1 MKKKIMIIAAAAVV
15 VIAFLFLFLREK
27 PFEDRLQ
34 QTLGSLNS
42 YLLEGVMEVAEGEDT
57 KSYDVSVKYLKQ
69 DDQDYF
75 RVAMKDSGMDQEQE
89 IIRNAEG
96 VFVVTPTLNQI
107 FKFQGNWP
115 SNSLKPYL
123 LQSMREIAAD
133 ESAQIE
139 QTEEGYQ
146 ISAGVN
152 YPNNRNFTQQEMVF
166 SDDLK
171 IKSVQIFD
179 DDHVLQMKMLFSKVD
194 YEPGLTAED
203 FQVPQQLEK
212 ETAAEP
218 ITDEDLP
225 LMPMETFG
233 AVLSNSSVVENDGKV
248 QYVLEYT
255 GEKNFTIVEEV
266 AESEETTQ
274 TIIMSGSLVDG
285 LNMVGRYDGNHMTS
299 VINSVRYTIYSDD
312 VSEEEVRRGDVFYAN
327 LSPVVGS
334 EQGGTRPVVIVQN
347 DKGNRYSKTVIVAPV
362 SKQMSKP
369 PIPTHVIFSAAQL
382 SHVSMILCEQLR
394 TIDKS
399 RLLQWICRLDEQTLE
414 RVGEA
419 IRVSLHV

>member
-75 RVAMKDSGMDQEQE
+75 RVAMKDSGMNQKQE

-146 ISAGVN
+146 ISAGVT

-312 VSEEEVRRGDVFYAN
+312 LSEEEMSAV
-327 LSPVVGS
+327 LQSMQVV
-334 EQGGTRPVVIVQN
+334 VM
-347 DKGNRYSKTVIVAPV
+347 K
-362 SKQMSKP
+362 
-369 PIPTHVIFSAAQL
+369 L
-382 SHVSMILCEQLR
+382 
-394 TIDKS
+394 
-399 RLLQWICRLDEQTLE
+399 W
-414 RVGEA
+414 
-419 IRVSLHV
+419 

>member
-123 LQSMREIAAD
+123 LQSKREIAAD

-146 ISAGVN
+146 ISAGVT

-312 VSEEEVRRGDVFYAN
+312 LSEEEMSAV
-327 LSPVVGS
+327 LQSMQVV
-334 EQGGTRPVVIVQN
+334 VM
-347 DKGNRYSKTVIVAPV
+347 K
-362 SKQMSKP
+362 
-369 PIPTHVIFSAAQL
+369 
-382 SHVSMILCEQLR
+382 
-394 TIDKS
+394 
-399 RLLQWICRLDEQTLE
+399 
-414 RVGEA
+414 
-419 IRVSLHV
+419 

>member
-75 RVAMKDSGMDQEQE
+75 RVAMKDSGMNQEQE

-146 ISAGVN
+146 ISAGVT

-218 ITDEDLP
+218 IADEDLP

-312 VSEEEVRRGDVFYAN
+312 LSEEEMSAV
-327 LSPVVGS
+327 LQSM
-334 EQGGTRPVVIVQN
+334 QVIVM
-347 DKGNRYSKTVIVAPV
+347 K
-362 SKQMSKP
+362 
-369 PIPTHVIFSAAQL
+369 
-382 SHVSMILCEQLR
+382 
-394 TIDKS
+394 
-399 RLLQWICRLDEQTLE
+399 
-414 RVGEA
+414 
-419 IRVSLHV
+419 

>member
-57 KSYDVSVKYLKQ
+57 KSYDVSVNYLKQ

-146 ISAGVN
+146 ISAGVT

-179 DDHVLQMKMLFSKVD
+179 DDHMLQMKMLFSKVD

-312 VSEEEVRRGDVFYAN
+312 LSEEEMSAV
-327 LSPVVGS
+327 LQSMQVV
-334 EQGGTRPVVIVQN
+334 VM
-347 DKGNRYSKTVIVAPV
+347 K
-362 SKQMSKP
+362 
-369 PIPTHVIFSAAQL
+369 
-382 SHVSMILCEQLR
+382 
-394 TIDKS
+394 
-399 RLLQWICRLDEQTLE
+399 
-414 RVGEA
+414 
-419 IRVSLHV
+419 

>member
-179 DDHVLQMKMLFSKVD
+179 DDHVLQMKLLFSKVD

-312 VSEEEVRRGDVFYAN
+312 LSEEEMSAV
-327 LSPVVGS
+327 LQSMQVV
-334 EQGGTRPVVIVQN
+334 VM
-347 DKGNRYSKTVIVAPV
+347 K
-362 SKQMSKP
+362 
-369 PIPTHVIFSAAQL
+369 
-382 SHVSMILCEQLR
+382 
-394 TIDKS
+394 
-399 RLLQWICRLDEQTLE
+399 
-414 RVGEA
+414 
-419 IRVSLHV
+419 

>member
-96 VFVVTPTLNQI
+96 VLVVTPTLNQI

-312 VSEEEVRRGDVFYAN
+312 LSEEEMSAV
-327 LSPVVGS
+327 LQSMQVV
-334 EQGGTRPVVIVQN
+334 VM
-347 DKGNRYSKTVIVAPV
+347 K
-362 SKQMSKP
+362 
-369 PIPTHVIFSAAQL
+369 
-382 SHVSMILCEQLR
+382 
-394 TIDKS
+394 
-399 RLLQWICRLDEQTLE
+399 
-414 RVGEA
+414 
-419 IRVSLHV
+419 

>member
-146 ISAGVN
+146 ISAGVT

-299 VINSVRYTIYSDD
+299 VINSVRYTIYSGDL
-312 VSEEEVRRGDVFYAN
+312 SEEEMSAV
-327 LSPVVGS
+327 LQSMQVV
-334 EQGGTRPVVIVQN
+334 VM
-347 DKGNRYSKTVIVAPV
+347 K
-362 SKQMSKP
+362 
-369 PIPTHVIFSAAQL
+369 
-382 SHVSMILCEQLR
+382 
-394 TIDKS
+394 
-399 RLLQWICRLDEQTLE
+399 
-414 RVGEA
+414 
-419 IRVSLHV
+419 

>member
-203 FQVPQQLEK
+203 FQVPPQLEK

-312 VSEEEVRRGDVFYAN
+312 LSEEEMSAV
-327 LSPVVGS
+327 LQSMQVV
-334 EQGGTRPVVIVQN
+334 VM
-347 DKGNRYSKTVIVAPV
+347 K
-362 SKQMSKP
+362 
-369 PIPTHVIFSAAQL
+369 
-382 SHVSMILCEQLR
+382 
-394 TIDKS
+394 
-399 RLLQWICRLDEQTLE
+399 
-414 RVGEA
+414 
-419 IRVSLHV
+419 

>member
-75 RVAMKDSGMDQEQE
+75 RVAMKDSGMNQEQE

-146 ISAGVN
+146 ISAGVT

-266 AESEETTQ
+266 AENEETTQ

-312 VSEEEVRRGDVFYAN
+312 LSEEEMSAV
-327 LSPVVGS
+327 LQSMQVV
-334 EQGGTRPVVIVQN
+334 VM
-347 DKGNRYSKTVIVAPV
+347 K
-362 SKQMSKP
+362 
-369 PIPTHVIFSAAQL
+369 
-382 SHVSMILCEQLR
+382 
-394 TIDKS
+394 
-399 RLLQWICRLDEQTLE
+399 
-414 RVGEA
+414 
-419 IRVSLHV
+419 

>member
-69 DDQDYF
+69 DDRDYF

-312 VSEEEVRRGDVFYAN
+312 LSEEEMSAV
-327 LSPVVGS
+327 LQSMQVV
-334 EQGGTRPVVIVQN
+334 VM
-347 DKGNRYSKTVIVAPV
+347 K
-362 SKQMSKP
+362 
-369 PIPTHVIFSAAQL
+369 
-382 SHVSMILCEQLR
+382 
-394 TIDKS
+394 
-399 RLLQWICRLDEQTLE
+399 
-414 RVGEA
+414 
-419 IRVSLHV
+419 

>member
-75 RVAMKDSGMDQEQE
+75 RVAMKDSGMNQEQE

-146 ISAGVN
+146 ISAGVT

-203 FQVPQQLEK
+203 FHVPQQLEK

-218 ITDEDLP
+218 IADEDLP

-312 VSEEEVRRGDVFYAN
+312 LSEEEMSAV
-327 LSPVVGS
+327 LQSMQVV
-334 EQGGTRPVVIVQN
+334 VM
-347 DKGNRYSKTVIVAPV
+347 K
-362 SKQMSKP
+362 
-369 PIPTHVIFSAAQL
+369 
-382 SHVSMILCEQLR
+382 
-394 TIDKS
+394 
-399 RLLQWICRLDEQTLE
+399 
-414 RVGEA
+414 
-419 IRVSLHV
+419 

>member
-75 RVAMKDSGMDQEQE
+75 RVAMKDSGMNQKQE

-146 ISAGVN
+146 ISAGVT

-179 DDHVLQMKMLFSKVD
+179 DDHMLQMKMLFSKVD

-266 AESEETTQ
+266 AENEETTQ

-312 VSEEEVRRGDVFYAN
+312 LSEEEMSAV
-327 LSPVVGS
+327 LQSMQVV
-334 EQGGTRPVVIVQN
+334 VM
-347 DKGNRYSKTVIVAPV
+347 K
-362 SKQMSKP
+362 
-369 PIPTHVIFSAAQL
+369 
-382 SHVSMILCEQLR
+382 
-394 TIDKS
+394 
-399 RLLQWICRLDEQTLE
+399 
-414 RVGEA
+414 
-419 IRVSLHV
+419 

>member
-15 VIAFLFLFLREK
+15 VIAFLFLLLREK

-57 KSYDVSVKYLKQ
+57 KSYDVSVIYLKQ

-146 ISAGVN
+146 ISAVVT

-248 QYVLEYT
+248 QHVLEYT

-312 VSEEEVRRGDVFYAN
+312 LSEEEMSAV
-327 LSPVVGS
+327 LQSMQVV
-334 EQGGTRPVVIVQN
+334 VM
-347 DKGNRYSKTVIVAPV
+347 K
-362 SKQMSKP
+362 
-369 PIPTHVIFSAAQL
+369 
-382 SHVSMILCEQLR
+382 
-394 TIDKS
+394 
-399 RLLQWICRLDEQTLE
+399 
-414 RVGEA
+414 
-419 IRVSLHV
+419 

>member
-146 ISAGVN
+146 ISAGVT

-171 IKSVQIFD
+171 IKSMQIFD

-312 VSEEEVRRGDVFYAN
+312 LSEEEMSAV
-327 LSPVVGS
+327 LQSMQVV
-334 EQGGTRPVVIVQN
+334 VM
-347 DKGNRYSKTVIVAPV
+347 K
-362 SKQMSKP
+362 
-369 PIPTHVIFSAAQL
+369 
-382 SHVSMILCEQLR
+382 
-394 TIDKS
+394 
-399 RLLQWICRLDEQTLE
+399 
-414 RVGEA
+414 
-419 IRVSLHV
+419 

>member
-75 RVAMKDSGMDQEQE
+75 RVAMKDSGMNQEQE

-312 VSEEEVRRGDVFYAN
+312 LSEEEMSAV
-327 LSPVVGS
+327 LQSMQVV
-334 EQGGTRPVVIVQN
+334 VM
-347 DKGNRYSKTVIVAPV
+347 K
-362 SKQMSKP
+362 
-369 PIPTHVIFSAAQL
+369 
-382 SHVSMILCEQLR
+382 
-394 TIDKS
+394 
-399 RLLQWICRLDEQTLE
+399 
-414 RVGEA
+414 
-419 IRVSLHV
+419 

>member
-133 ESAQIE
+133 ESGLFFTPE
-139 QTEEGYQ
+139 QGGFTTVDDATSFYLNEDGSVTLVFPEYS
-146 ISAGVN
+146 IAAG
-152 YPNNRNFTQQEMVF
+152 
-166 SDDLK
+166 
-171 IKSVQIFD
+171 
-179 DDHVLQMKMLFSKVD
+179 
-194 YEPGLTAED
+194 
-203 FQVPQQLEK
+203 
-212 ETAAEP
+212 AA
-218 ITDEDLP
+218 
-225 LMPMETFG
+225 G
-233 AVLSNSSVVENDGKV
+233 
-248 QYVLEYT
+248 
-255 GEKNFTIVEEV
+255 IVE
-266 AESEETTQ
+266 
-274 TIIMSGSLVDG
+274 
-285 LNMVGRYDGNHMTS
+285 
-299 VINSVRYTIYSDD
+299 
-312 VSEEEVRRGDVFYAN
+312 
-327 LSPVVGS
+327 SPVV
-334 EQGGTRPVVIVQN
+334 
-347 DKGNRYSKTVIVAPV
+347 A
-362 SKQMSKP
+362 
-369 PIPTHVIFSAAQL
+369 
-382 SHVSMILCEQLR
+382 
-394 TIDKS
+394 
-399 RLLQWICRLDEQTLE
+399 
-414 RVGEA
+414 
-419 IRVSLHV
+419 

>member
-179 DDHVLQMKMLFSKVD
+179 DDHVLQMKMFFSKVD

-312 VSEEEVRRGDVFYAN
+312 LSEEEMSAV
-327 LSPVVGS
+327 LQSMQVV
-334 EQGGTRPVVIVQN
+334 VM
-347 DKGNRYSKTVIVAPV
+347 K
-362 SKQMSKP
+362 
-369 PIPTHVIFSAAQL
+369 
-382 SHVSMILCEQLR
+382 
-394 TIDKS
+394 
-399 RLLQWICRLDEQTLE
+399 
-414 RVGEA
+414 
-419 IRVSLHV
+419 

>member
-146 ISAGVN
+146 ISAGVT

-179 DDHVLQMKMLFSKVD
+179 DDHMLQMKMLFSKVD

-248 QYVLEYT
+248 QYVLDYT

-312 VSEEEVRRGDVFYAN
+312 LSEEEMSAV
-327 LSPVVGS
+327 LQSMQVV
-334 EQGGTRPVVIVQN
+334 VM
-347 DKGNRYSKTVIVAPV
+347 K
-362 SKQMSKP
+362 
-369 PIPTHVIFSAAQL
+369 
-382 SHVSMILCEQLR
+382 
-394 TIDKS
+394 
-399 RLLQWICRLDEQTLE
+399 
-414 RVGEA
+414 
-419 IRVSLHV
+419 

>member
-75 RVAMKDSGMDQEQE
+75 RVAMKDSGMNQKQE

-146 ISAGVN
+146 ISAGVT

-233 AVLSNSSVVENDGKV
+233 TVLSNSSVVENDGKV

-312 VSEEEVRRGDVFYAN
+312 LSEEEMSAV
-327 LSPVVGS
+327 LQSMQVV
-334 EQGGTRPVVIVQN
+334 VM
-347 DKGNRYSKTVIVAPV
+347 K
-362 SKQMSKP
+362 
-369 PIPTHVIFSAAQL
+369 
-382 SHVSMILCEQLR
+382 
-394 TIDKS
+394 
-399 RLLQWICRLDEQTLE
+399 
-414 RVGEA
+414 
-419 IRVSLHV
+419 

>member
-15 VIAFLFLFLREK
+15 VIAFLFLFLRAK

-312 VSEEEVRRGDVFYAN
+312 LSEEEMSAV
-327 LSPVVGS
+327 LQSMQVV
-334 EQGGTRPVVIVQN
+334 VM
-347 DKGNRYSKTVIVAPV
+347 K
-362 SKQMSKP
+362 
-369 PIPTHVIFSAAQL
+369 
-382 SHVSMILCEQLR
+382 
-394 TIDKS
+394 
-399 RLLQWICRLDEQTLE
+399 
-414 RVGEA
+414 
-419 IRVSLHV
+419 

>member
-15 VIAFLFLFLREK
+15 VIAFLFLLLREK

-146 ISAGVN
+146 ISAVVT

-312 VSEEEVRRGDVFYAN
+312 LSEEEMSAV
-327 LSPVVGS
+327 LQSMQVV
-334 EQGGTRPVVIVQN
+334 VM
-347 DKGNRYSKTVIVAPV
+347 K
-362 SKQMSKP
+362 
-369 PIPTHVIFSAAQL
+369 
-382 SHVSMILCEQLR
+382 
-394 TIDKS
+394 
-399 RLLQWICRLDEQTLE
+399 
-414 RVGEA
+414 
-419 IRVSLHV
+419 

>member
-15 VIAFLFLFLREK
+15 VIAFLFLFLRGK

-75 RVAMKDSGMDQEQE
+75 RVAMKDSGMNQEQE

-146 ISAGVN
+146 ISAGVT
-152 YPNNRNFTQQEMVF
+152 YPNNRNFTQQKMVF

-312 VSEEEVRRGDVFYAN
+312 LSEEEMSAV
-327 LSPVVGS
+327 LQSMQVV
-334 EQGGTRPVVIVQN
+334 VM
-347 DKGNRYSKTVIVAPV
+347 K
-362 SKQMSKP
+362 
-369 PIPTHVIFSAAQL
+369 
-382 SHVSMILCEQLR
+382 
-394 TIDKS
+394 
-399 RLLQWICRLDEQTLE
+399 
-414 RVGEA
+414 
-419 IRVSLHV
+419 

>member
-146 ISAGVN
+146 ISAGVT

-218 ITDEDLP
+218 ITNEDLP

-312 VSEEEVRRGDVFYAN
+312 LSEEEMSAV
-327 LSPVVGS
+327 LQSMQVV
-334 EQGGTRPVVIVQN
+334 VM
-347 DKGNRYSKTVIVAPV
+347 K
-362 SKQMSKP
+362 
-369 PIPTHVIFSAAQL
+369 
-382 SHVSMILCEQLR
+382 
-394 TIDKS
+394 
-399 RLLQWICRLDEQTLE
+399 
-414 RVGEA
+414 
-419 IRVSLHV
+419 

>member
-75 RVAMKDSGMDQEQE
+75 RVAMKDSGMNQEQE

-146 ISAGVN
+146 ISAVVT

-171 IKSVQIFD
+171 IKNVQIFD

-312 VSEEEVRRGDVFYAN
+312 LSEEEMSAV
-327 LSPVVGS
+327 LQSMQVV
-334 EQGGTRPVVIVQN
+334 VM
-347 DKGNRYSKTVIVAPV
+347 K
-362 SKQMSKP
+362 
-369 PIPTHVIFSAAQL
+369 
-382 SHVSMILCEQLR
+382 
-394 TIDKS
+394 
-399 RLLQWICRLDEQTLE
+399 
-414 RVGEA
+414 
-419 IRVSLHV
+419 

>member
-75 RVAMKDSGMDQEQE
+75 RVAMKDSGMNQEQE

-218 ITDEDLP
+218 ITNEDLP

-312 VSEEEVRRGDVFYAN
+312 LSEEEMSAV
-327 LSPVVGS
+327 LQSMQVV
-334 EQGGTRPVVIVQN
+334 VM
-347 DKGNRYSKTVIVAPV
+347 K
-362 SKQMSKP
+362 
-369 PIPTHVIFSAAQL
+369 
-382 SHVSMILCEQLR
+382 
-394 TIDKS
+394 
-399 RLLQWICRLDEQTLE
+399 
-414 RVGEA
+414 
-419 IRVSLHV
+419 

>member
-75 RVAMKDSGMDQEQE
+75 RVAMKDSGMNQEQE

-248 QYVLEYT
+248 QYVKE
-255 GEKNFTIVEEV
+255 
-266 AESEETTQ
+266 ESEGISFHITCCIKAIALIRFDLPEA
-274 TIIMSGSLVDG
+274 
-285 LNMVGRYDGNHMTS
+285 
-299 VINSVRYTIYSDD
+299 
-312 VSEEEVRRGDVFYAN
+312 F
-327 LSPVVGS
+327 
-334 EQGGTRPVVIVQN
+334 
-347 DKGNRYSKTVIVAPV
+347 AP
-362 SKQMSKP
+362 
-369 PIPTHVIFSAAQL
+369 
-382 SHVSMILCEQLR
+382 
-394 TIDKS
+394 
-399 RLLQWICRLDEQTLE
+399 
-414 RVGEA
+414 
-419 IRVSLHV
+419 

>member
-75 RVAMKDSGMDQEQE
+75 RVAMKDSGMNQEQE

-218 ITDEDLP
+218 IADEDLP

-233 AVLSNSSVVENDGKV
+233 AVLSNSSVVENDGKI

-312 VSEEEVRRGDVFYAN
+312 LSEEEMSAV
-327 LSPVVGS
+327 LQSMQVV
-334 EQGGTRPVVIVQN
+334 VM
-347 DKGNRYSKTVIVAPV
+347 K
-362 SKQMSKP
+362 
-369 PIPTHVIFSAAQL
+369 
-382 SHVSMILCEQLR
+382 
-394 TIDKS
+394 
-399 RLLQWICRLDEQTLE
+399 
-414 RVGEA
+414 
-419 IRVSLHV
+419 

>member
-146 ISAGVN
+146 ISAGVT

-203 FQVPQQLEK
+203 FHVPQQLEK

-312 VSEEEVRRGDVFYAN
+312 LSEEEMSAV
-327 LSPVVGS
+327 LQSMQVV
-334 EQGGTRPVVIVQN
+334 VM
-347 DKGNRYSKTVIVAPV
+347 K
-362 SKQMSKP
+362 
-369 PIPTHVIFSAAQL
+369 
-382 SHVSMILCEQLR
+382 
-394 TIDKS
+394 
-399 RLLQWICRLDEQTLE
+399 
-414 RVGEA
+414 
-419 IRVSLHV
+419 

>member
-75 RVAMKDSGMDQEQE
+75 RVAMKDSGMNQEQE

-299 VINSVRYTIYSDD
+299 VINSVRYTIYSYDL
-312 VSEEEVRRGDVFYAN
+312 SEEEMSAV
-327 LSPVVGS
+327 LQSMQVV
-334 EQGGTRPVVIVQN
+334 VM
-347 DKGNRYSKTVIVAPV
+347 K
-362 SKQMSKP
+362 
-369 PIPTHVIFSAAQL
+369 
-382 SHVSMILCEQLR
+382 
-394 TIDKS
+394 
-399 RLLQWICRLDEQTLE
+399 
-414 RVGEA
+414 
-419 IRVSLHV
+419 

>member
-179 DDHVLQMKMLFSKVD
+179 DDHMLQMKMLFSKVD

-299 VINSVRYTIYSDD
+299 VINSVRYTIYSGDL
-312 VSEEEVRRGDVFYAN
+312 SEEEMSAV
-327 LSPVVGS
+327 LQSMQVV
-334 EQGGTRPVVIVQN
+334 VM
-347 DKGNRYSKTVIVAPV
+347 K
-362 SKQMSKP
+362 
-369 PIPTHVIFSAAQL
+369 
-382 SHVSMILCEQLR
+382 
-394 TIDKS
+394 
-399 RLLQWICRLDEQTLE
+399 
-414 RVGEA
+414 
-419 IRVSLHV
+419 

>member
-75 RVAMKDSGMDQEQE
+75 RVAMKDSGMNQEQE

-146 ISAGVN
+146 ISAGVT
-152 YPNNRNFTQQEMVF
+152 YPNNSNFTQQEMVF

-218 ITDEDLP
+218 IADEDLP

-312 VSEEEVRRGDVFYAN
+312 LSEEEMSAV
-327 LSPVVGS
+327 LQSMQVV
-334 EQGGTRPVVIVQN
+334 VM
-347 DKGNRYSKTVIVAPV
+347 K
-362 SKQMSKP
+362 
-369 PIPTHVIFSAAQL
+369 
-382 SHVSMILCEQLR
+382 
-394 TIDKS
+394 
-399 RLLQWICRLDEQTLE
+399 
-414 RVGEA
+414 
-419 IRVSLHV
+419 

>member
-15 VIAFLFLFLREK
+15 VIAFLFLFLGEK

-312 VSEEEVRRGDVFYAN
+312 LSEEEMSAV
-327 LSPVVGS
+327 LQSMQVV
-334 EQGGTRPVVIVQN
+334 VM
-347 DKGNRYSKTVIVAPV
+347 K
-362 SKQMSKP
+362 
-369 PIPTHVIFSAAQL
+369 
-382 SHVSMILCEQLR
+382 
-394 TIDKS
+394 
-399 RLLQWICRLDEQTLE
+399 
-414 RVGEA
+414 
-419 IRVSLHV
+419 

>member
-75 RVAMKDSGMDQEQE
+75 RVAMKDSGMDQKQE

-146 ISAGVN
+146 ISAVVT

-312 VSEEEVRRGDVFYAN
+312 LSEEEMSAV
-327 LSPVVGS
+327 LQSMQVV
-334 EQGGTRPVVIVQN
+334 VM
-347 DKGNRYSKTVIVAPV
+347 K
-362 SKQMSKP
+362 
-369 PIPTHVIFSAAQL
+369 
-382 SHVSMILCEQLR
+382 
-394 TIDKS
+394 
-399 RLLQWICRLDEQTLE
+399 
-414 RVGEA
+414 
-419 IRVSLHV
+419 

>member
-75 RVAMKDSGMDQEQE
+75 RVAMKDSGMNQEQE

-146 ISAGVN
+146 ISAVVT

-218 ITDEDLP
+218 IADEDLP

-312 VSEEEVRRGDVFYAN
+312 LSEEEMSAV
-327 LSPVVGS
+327 LQSMQVV
-334 EQGGTRPVVIVQN
+334 VM
-347 DKGNRYSKTVIVAPV
+347 K
-362 SKQMSKP
+362 
-369 PIPTHVIFSAAQL
+369 
-382 SHVSMILCEQLR
+382 
-394 TIDKS
+394 
-399 RLLQWICRLDEQTLE
+399 
-414 RVGEA
+414 
-419 IRVSLHV
+419 

>member
-146 ISAGVN
+146 ISAVVT

-312 VSEEEVRRGDVFYAN
+312 LSEDEMSAV
-327 LSPVVGS
+327 LQSMQVV
-334 EQGGTRPVVIVQN
+334 VM
-347 DKGNRYSKTVIVAPV
+347 K
-362 SKQMSKP
+362 
-369 PIPTHVIFSAAQL
+369 
-382 SHVSMILCEQLR
+382 
-394 TIDKS
+394 
-399 RLLQWICRLDEQTLE
+399 
-414 RVGEA
+414 
-419 IRVSLHV
+419 

>member
-75 RVAMKDSGMDQEQE
+75 RVAMKDSGMNQKQE

-146 ISAGVN
+146 ISAGVT

-312 VSEEEVRRGDVFYAN
+312 LSEEEMSAV
-327 LSPVVGS
+327 LQSMQVV
-334 EQGGTRPVVIVQN
+334 VM
-347 DKGNRYSKTVIVAPV
+347 K
-362 SKQMSKP
+362 
-369 PIPTHVIFSAAQL
+369 
-382 SHVSMILCEQLR
+382 
-394 TIDKS
+394 
-399 RLLQWICRLDEQTLE
+399 
-414 RVGEA
+414 
-419 IRVSLHV
+419 

>member
-146 ISAGVN
+146 ISAVVT

-312 VSEEEVRRGDVFYAN
+312 LSEEEMSAV
-327 LSPVVGS
+327 LQSMQVV
-334 EQGGTRPVVIVQN
+334 VM
-347 DKGNRYSKTVIVAPV
+347 K
-362 SKQMSKP
+362 
-369 PIPTHVIFSAAQL
+369 
-382 SHVSMILCEQLR
+382 
-394 TIDKS
+394 
-399 RLLQWICRLDEQTLE
+399 
-414 RVGEA
+414 
-419 IRVSLHV
+419 

>member
-75 RVAMKDSGMDQEQE
+75 RVAMKDSGMNQEQE

-146 ISAGVN
+146 ISAVVT

-312 VSEEEVRRGDVFYAN
+312 LSEEEMSAV
-327 LSPVVGS
+327 LQSMQVV
-334 EQGGTRPVVIVQN
+334 VM
-347 DKGNRYSKTVIVAPV
+347 K
-362 SKQMSKP
+362 
-369 PIPTHVIFSAAQL
+369 
-382 SHVSMILCEQLR
+382 
-394 TIDKS
+394 
-399 RLLQWICRLDEQTLE
+399 
-414 RVGEA
+414 
-419 IRVSLHV
+419 

>member
-233 AVLSNSSVVENDGKV
+233 TVLSNSSVVENDGKV

-312 VSEEEVRRGDVFYAN
+312 LSEEEMSAV
-327 LSPVVGS
+327 LQSMQVV
-334 EQGGTRPVVIVQN
+334 VM
-347 DKGNRYSKTVIVAPV
+347 K
-362 SKQMSKP
+362 
-369 PIPTHVIFSAAQL
+369 
-382 SHVSMILCEQLR
+382 
-394 TIDKS
+394 
-399 RLLQWICRLDEQTLE
+399 
-414 RVGEA
+414 
-419 IRVSLHV
+419 

>member
-1 MKKKIMIIAAAAVV
+1 MIIAAAAVV

-34 QTLGSLNS
+34 QTLGRLNS

-75 RVAMKDSGMDQEQE
+75 RVAMKDSGMNQEQE

-146 ISAGVN
+146 ISAGVT

-218 ITDEDLP
+218 IADEDLP

-312 VSEEEVRRGDVFYAN
+312 LSEEEMSAV
-327 LSPVVGS
+327 LQSMQVV
-334 EQGGTRPVVIVQN
+334 VM
-347 DKGNRYSKTVIVAPV
+347 K
-362 SKQMSKP
+362 
-369 PIPTHVIFSAAQL
+369 
-382 SHVSMILCEQLR
+382 
-394 TIDKS
+394 
-399 RLLQWICRLDEQTLE
+399 
-414 RVGEA
+414 
-419 IRVSLHV
+419 